1 MEPSIYVAKF
11 QVIKVVILIGADSA
25 AGRFLFYWSV
35 LVLGGPGCC
44 RTPNQIQN
52 RKGCMAA
59 PPDFLLNTPI
69 SKNIFSR
76 RTISNMS

>member
-1 MEPSIYVAKF
+1 MAKF

-44 RTPNQIQN
+44 RTPNQVGATG
-52 RKGCMAA
+52 K
-59 PPDFLLNTPI
+59 
-69 SKNIFSR
+69 K
-76 RTISNMS
+76 